1 MNQIKISDITLKQT
15 GKDFTLSFKEK
26 IEIPKLLDKL
36 DVTVIELEG
45 IVSCSH

>member
-1 MNQIKISDITLKQT
+1 MNRIKISDITLKQT

-36 DVTVIELEG
+36 DVSVIEIEG
-45 IVSCSH
+45 IVQP